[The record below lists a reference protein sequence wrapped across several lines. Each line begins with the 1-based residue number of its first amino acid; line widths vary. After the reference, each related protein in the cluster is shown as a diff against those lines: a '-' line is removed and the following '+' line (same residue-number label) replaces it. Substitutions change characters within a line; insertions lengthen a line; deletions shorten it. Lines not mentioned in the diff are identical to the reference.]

1 MLTARLLRLLR
12 PLAAVAAGVL
22 LAATSSAP
30 PALAQ
35 SLSSAQLALVK
46 ARLAEGA
53 THR

>member
-1 MLTARLLRLLR
+1 MLTALLFR

-30 PALAQ
+30 LAFAE
-35 SLSSAQLALVK
+35 SLTDAQLAQVK